1 MKQIDG
7 DERVGSWNSS
17 SFFVSELESEWLGGD
32 LFRFVINNSIDSN
45 VDAIPGFK
53 FSSIG
58 SNSPSANSYGYPY
71 LYVADTASG
80 GKYNALLGLELSS
93 YSLPTGYAVISSNL
107 SMTTHSKSGA
117 TIDIGVWELLVDD
130 WNEQEVT

>member
-1 MKQIDG
+1 MA
-7 DERVGSWNSS
+7 
-17 SFFVSELESEWLGGD
+17 GGD

-130 WNEQEVT
+130 WNEQEVTWLEYSSGNS